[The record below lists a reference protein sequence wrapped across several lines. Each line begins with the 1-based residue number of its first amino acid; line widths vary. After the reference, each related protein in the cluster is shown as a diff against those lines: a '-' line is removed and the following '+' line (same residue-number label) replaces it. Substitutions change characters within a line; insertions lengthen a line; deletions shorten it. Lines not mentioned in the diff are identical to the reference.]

1 MKTYIVYVHKNKING
16 KVYIGQTSDTLE
28 RRARGGC
35 GYKTSPHFYHAIKEY
50 GWDNF
55 EHFILESNLSS
66 SEADKR
72 EQFWISA
79 FDSTNPSKGYNLTLG
94 GKLTQTAGNS
104 KLKKKVIC
112 LETGEI
118 FNSLTE
124 AAIWCGMNKNST
136 SNITAQI
143 QGKKPSA
150 GKHPITKEP
159 LHWCF
164 EDKPNDFTIKKKEKP
179 GAKKVINL
187 DTGEIFNSLNEAA
200 NKYKISAATISKSCK
215 NNGTIATGKNSKQ
228 KWRWQFMN

>member
-79 FDSTNPSKGYNLTLG
+79 FDSTNPNKGYNLTLG
-94 GKLTQTAGNS
+94 GKLT
-104 KLKKKVIC
+104 
-112 LETGEI
+112 
-118 FNSLTE
+118 
-124 AAIWCGMNKNST
+124 
-136 SNITAQI
+136 
-143 QGKKPSA
+143 
-150 GKHPITKEP
+150 
-159 LHWCF
+159 
-164 EDKPNDFTIKKKEKP
+164 
-179 GAKKVINL
+179 
-187 DTGEIFNSLNEAA
+187 
-200 NKYKISAATISKSCK
+200 
-215 NNGTIATGKNSKQ
+215 
-228 KWRWQFMN
+228 